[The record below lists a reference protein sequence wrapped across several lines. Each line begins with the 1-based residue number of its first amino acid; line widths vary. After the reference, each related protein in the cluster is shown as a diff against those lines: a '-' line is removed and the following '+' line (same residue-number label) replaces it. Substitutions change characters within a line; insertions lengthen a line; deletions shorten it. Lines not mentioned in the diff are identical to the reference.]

1 MKRVQRGDD
10 TIGLFIGNHD
20 FAARSIMIYGLGAP
34 GQTDP
39 RVAIEIS
46 NKQTDRI
53 IIDHDRSGGKV
64 VIYYDLWFRGSRSN
78 GSESSDRDFA
88 MRNTGCPSCPVEVM
102 DKVVFRRR
110 KSMKARH
117 LAGSGEC
124 AMCFLN

>member
-46 NKQTDRI
+46 PCGTPGARPVQWK
-53 IIDHDRSGGKV
+53 
-64 VIYYDLWFRGSRSN
+64 LWIRWYL
-78 GSESSDRDFA
+78 D
-88 MRNTGCPSCPVEVM
+88 
-102 DKVVFRRR
+102 
-110 KSMKARH
+110 
-117 LAGSGEC
+117 AG
-124 AMCFLN
+124 NR